1 MRLYAG
7 QDCINRCVVIS
18 SVKPKTR
25 VCVLAMSS
33 AAKEDKQGS
42 SVKNVAVIGAGVS
55 GLSAAYK
62 LKLHGLNVTVFE
74 ADGRAGGK
82 LRSIS
87 HNGLIWDE
95 GANTM
100 TESEAAVGFLLDN
113 LGLRDKQQFPL
124 SQQKRYIAKNGMPI
138 LLPSNPIA
146 LIRSNLLSAG
156 SKGLYTLKYSFSYNV
171 IFYFQLQIFLEP
183 FLWKKNNTSK
193 RSDTK
198 ESVGAFFQR
207 HFGKE
212 VVDYL
217 IDPFVA
223 GTSGGDPES
232 LSVSVPCAMYF
243 QSYGILRKG
252 KLRAQV
258 YLNLLLS
265 WIMSSSFGQFT
276 NFHIVRFGSII
287 SGAIQS
293 KLSDKKG
300 TSGGRMISSAKKKH
314 KRGSFSFVGG
324 MQTLTNALCNELGKD
339 ELKLQSKVLELSYS
353 CSENSPLDNW
363 SVSYELDDKKLSCE
377 KSFDALIVTAPLS
390 AVKEMKITSRGSP
403 FLLDFVPEVSY
414 LPMSVIISTFK
425 RESVKRPLEGFG
437 VLIPSK
443 EQQNGLKTLGTLF
456 SSMMFPDRAPADVY
470 LYTTFVGGSRNRE
483 LTKASRDELKQ
494 IVTSDLRQLLGAEGE
509 PAFLNHFYW
518 SKAFPLYGHNYDS
531 VIEAIDKME
540 KDLPGF
546 FYAVPMLRGTPD
558 EKILSYRKA
567 YCCSHAARHWGKLS
581 VVARSELKRQKG

>member
-7 QDCINRCVVIS
+7 HACINPCVLIS
-18 SVKPKTR
+18 SPKPKTR
-25 VCVLAMSS
+25 VSHLTMAS
-33 AAKEDKQGS
+33 AAKEDKQCF
-42 SVKNVAVIGAGVS
+42 SVKSVAVIGAGVS

-87 HNGLIWDE
+87 HDGLIWDE

-124 SQQKRYIAKNGMPI
+124 SQQKRYIAKNGVPI

-146 LIRSNLLSAG
+146 LIRSNFLSAG
-156 SKGLYTLKYSFSYNV
+156 SK
-171 IFYFQLQIFLEP
+171 LQIFLEP

-193 RSDTK
+193 GPETE

-232 LSVSVPCAMYF
+232 LSMRHVFPE
-243 QSYGILRKG
+243 LW
-252 KLRAQV
+252 
-258 YLNLLLS
+258 NLEK
-265 WIMSSSFGQFT
+265 
-276 NFHIVRFGSII
+276 RFGSII

-293 KLSDKKG
+293 KLSAKKG
-300 TSGGRMISSAKKKH
+300 TTGGMKDSSAKNKH
-314 KRGSFSFVGG
+314 KRGSFSFLGG

-339 ELKLQSKVLELSYS
+339 ELKLQSKVLELSCS

-363 SVSYELDDKKLSCE
+363 SVSYELDDKKLSCG

-390 AVKEMKITSRGSP
+390 DVKQMKVTRQGSP

-414 LPMSVIISTFK
+414 LPMSVIITTFK
-425 RESVKRPLEGFG
+425 RESVKRPLEGFWSSHTFKKSNKMF
-437 VLIPSK
+437 LFCRH
-443 EQQNGLKTLGTLF
+443 LF
-456 SSMMFPDRAPADVY
+456 SSMMFPDRAPTDVY

-483 LTKASRDELKQ
+483 LAKASSYIKFYAHLDYVQLRLLLSQGQIEQ
-494 IVTSDLRQLLGAEGE
+494 IVTSDLRQLL
-509 PAFLNHFYW
+509 AFL
-518 SKAFPLYGHNYDS
+518 YGQNYDS

-540 KDLPGF
+540 KALPGF
-546 FYAVPMLRGTPD
+546 FYAG
-558 EKILSYRKA
+558 
-567 YCCSHAARHWGKLS
+567 GLS
-581 VVARSELKRQKG
+581 VGKAISTGCQAADLVISYLDSCSDAKGNS